1 MSAQE
6 PASNGSDSGSVG
18 ALPDHAADELRILPV
33 TGLPEF
39 RPGDDIAEHLAA
51 QAPWLADGD
60 IVVVTSKIVSKVEG
74 RIVVAPIDPEQRDTA
89 RRKLVEDE
97 AVRVLARKG
106 RTLITENR
114 LGIVQAASG
123 VDGSNVA
130 EGELVLLPVDPDGSA
145 KSLRTALARR
155 LGVDVAVVV
164 TDTMGRAWRNGQIDA
179 AIGSAGLRVLH
190 DYDGAVDGQGNE
202 LHVTQVAVA
211 DELAAAADLVK
222 GKLGGVPVAVVRGL
236 STDDDGSTA
245 AALLRGGVDDLFWLG
260 TAEAIEKG
268 RKEAVPLRRSVRAFA
283 DEPVDPERIRAAV
296 AVGLTAPAPH
306 HTRPVRFVW
315 LRTAALRARLLEAMA
330 EKWSADLTA
339 DGLAPDRVRRR
350 IARGRILFDA
360 PEVIIPFCVP
370 DGAHDYPDARRQAAE
385 QTMFTVAVGAA
396 VQGLLVALAADGLGS
411 CWIGST
417 IFAPEIVREV
427 LELDEDWMP
436 LGAIAIGRPLHES
449 APRGVGSAGAGLVE
463 L

>member
-1 MSAQE
+1 MT
-6 PASNGSDSGSVG
+6 V
-18 ALPDHAADELRILPV
+18 LPDHAADELRILPV

-60 IVVVTSKIVSKVEG
+60 VVVVTSKIVSKAEG
-74 RIVVAPIDPEQRDTA
+74 RIVTAPTDPDERDTA
-89 RRKLVEDE
+89 RRKLVDDE

-130 EGELVLLPVDPDGSA
+130 EGELVLLPTDPDASA
-145 KSLRTALARR
+145 KALRAALAQR
-155 LGVDVAVVV
+155 LGVNVAVVI

-179 AIGSAGLRVLH
+179 AIGAAGLRVLH
-190 DYDGAVDGQGNE
+190 DYAGAVDGQGNE

-222 GKLGGVPVAVVRGL
+222 GKLGGAPGAGGRGL
-236 STDDDGSTA
+236 RTDDDGSSA

-260 TAEAIEKG
+260 TAEAIERG

-283 DEPVDPERIRAAV
+283 AEPVEPERVRAAI
-296 AVGLTAPAPH
+296 AAGLTAPAPH

-315 LRTAALRARLLEAMA
+315 LRTPELRARLLEAMA
-330 EKWSADLTA
+330 AKWRADLTA
-339 DGLAPDRVRRR
+339 DGLAPERVERRV
-350 IARGRILFDA
+350 ARGRILFDA
-360 PEVIIPFCVP
+360 PEVVIPFCVP

-385 QTMFTVAVGAA
+385 RTMFTVAVGAA

-417 IFAPEIVREV
+417 IFAPEVTREV
-427 LELDEDWMP
+427 LGLDGDWTP
-436 LGAIAIGRPLHES
+436 LGAIAIGHPLDEP
-449 APRGVGSAGAGLVE
+449 APREVGAPGAGLVE